1 MSSQT
6 IIYNMWVG
14 DDNEMWNVSHVFPV
28 GQLEWN
34 SIDSQIDPFDLRKN
48 SPFVIFTWFYWPNFE
63 LVSLG
68 ELQTKNWLHS
78 QLNSI
83 FWRNLSFKNL
93 FWITTAQI
101 NTQHNSRRISCIA
114 PPWLNCSLTLTW
126 YREDRKRWRK
136 SLAGS
141 ESMTL

>member
-1 MSSQT
+1 MTHAISDKNLQ
-6 IIYNMWVG
+6 YVG
-14 DDNEMWNVSHVFPV
+14 GRREWNVGHFS
-28 GQLEWN
+28 QLEWN
-34 SIDSQIDPFDLRKN
+34 SIVSQIDPFDLRKN
-48 SPFVIFTWFYWPNFE
+48 SSLAVIFTWFYWPNFE